1 MQNMDFYDGRHLRD
15 LPPQFDK
22 FDTEYFSRTSG
33 SVERE
38 NEKSRKKAT
47 RTITIIVGLIII
59 SFTAGLVLGIKF
71 AGGADKKIVDDHTLS
86 AMSNLGERMS
96 DAVKDVT
103 GNAKPANQIYPKI
116 DYPFVIQLG
125 KEYSESDLKPVAQ
138 FLSSKGHT
146 VIVSKNNQ
154 NFKIFT
160 GPYKTES
167 DARRSLSEIS
177 LYKQY
182 AIATNAQ
189 IIKRI

>member
-22 FDTEYFSRTSG
+22 FDTEFFSRTSG

-38 NEKSRKKAT
+38 NEKARKKAT
-47 RTITIIVGLIII
+47 KMITLIVGMVIV
-59 SFTAGLVLGIKF
+59 SFTTGLILGIKF
-71 AGGADKKIVDDHTLS
+71 AGGADRKIVDDRTLN
-86 AMSNLGERMS
+86 AMNNIGERMS

-116 DYPFVIQLG
+116 EYPFVIQLG
-125 KEYSESDLKPVAQ
+125 KEYSETDLKPVAQ

-146 VIVSKNNQ
+146 VIVSKNDQ

-160 GPYKTES
+160 GPYKTEI
-167 DARRSLSEIS
+167 DARKSLSEIS

>member
-22 FDTEYFSRTSG
+22 FDTEFFSRTSG

-38 NEKSRKKAT
+38 NEKARKKAT
-47 RTITIIVGLIII
+47 KMITLIVGMVIV
-59 SFTAGLVLGIKF
+59 SFTTGLVLGIKF
-71 AGGADKKIVDDHTLS
+71 AGGAERKIVDDRTLN
-86 AMSNLGERMS
+86 AMNNIGEKMS
-96 DAVKDVT
+96 EAVKDIT
-103 GNAKPANQIYPKI
+103 GNAKPANQIYPKVE
-116 DYPFVIQLG
+116 YPFVIQLG
-125 KEYSESDLKPVAQ
+125 KEYSETDLKPVAQ

-146 VIVSKNNQ
+146 VIVSKNEQ

-160 GPYKTES
+160 GPYKTEI
-167 DARRSLSEIS
+167 DARKSLSEIS

>member
-1 MQNMDFYDGRHLRD
+1 MDFYDGRHLRD

-22 FDTEYFSRTSG
+22 FDSEFFSRTSG

-38 NEKSRKKAT
+38 NDKARKKAT
-47 RTITIIVGLIII
+47 RMITIIAGLVII
-59 SFTAGLVLGIKF
+59 SFTTGLVLGIKF
-71 AGGADKKIVDDHTLS
+71 AGGADRKIVDDRTLN
-86 AMSNLGERMS
+86 AMNNIGERVS

-103 GNAKPANQIYPKI
+103 GNAKPANQIYPKM

-125 KEYSESDLKPVAQ
+125 KEYNEIDLKPVAQ

-146 VIVSKNNQ
+146 VIVSKNND

-160 GPYKTES
+160 GPYKTEI
-167 DARRSLSEIS
+167 DARKSLSEIS

-182 AIATNAQ
+182 AISTNAQ

>member
-38 NEKSRKKAT
+38 NDKSRKKAT
-47 RTITIIVGLIII
+47 RIITMIAALIII
-59 SFTAGLVLGIKF
+59 SFTTGLIIGIKF
-71 AGGADKKIVDDHTLS
+71 AGGAERKIVDDHTLS
-86 AMSNLGERMS
+86 AMNNLGERMS

-103 GNAKPANQIYPKI
+103 GNSKPANQIYPKVE
-116 DYPFVIQLG
+116 YPFVIQLG
-125 KEYSESDLKPVAQ
+125 KEYNEADLKPVAQ

-167 DARRSLSEIS
+167 DARKSLSEIS

>member
-1 MQNMDFYDGRHLRD
+1 MDFYDGRHLRD

-22 FDTEYFSRTSG
+22 FDTEFFSRTAG
-33 SVERE
+33 SADRE

-47 RTITIIVGLIII
+47 KIITIVAALIMI
-59 SFTAGLVLGIKF
+59 SFTAGLVIGIKF
-71 AGGADKKIVDDHTLS
+71 AGGAERKIMDDHTLNAMNNIGDKMS
-86 AMSNLGERMS
+86 AI
-96 DAVKDVT
+96 VKDVT
-103 GNAKPANQIYPKI
+103 GNSKPANQIYPKVEF
-116 DYPFVIQLG
+116 PFVIQLG
-125 KEYSESDLKPVAQ
+125 KEYSEADLKPVAQ

-146 VIVSKNNQ
+146 VIVSKNNL

-167 DARRSLSEIS
+167 DARKSLSEIS

>member
-1 MQNMDFYDGRHLRD
+1 MDFYDGRHLRD

-22 FDTEYFSRTSG
+22 FDTEFFARTGG

-38 NEKSRKKAT
+38 NEQSRKKAT
-47 RTITIIVGLIII
+47 RTLTIIAGLIII

-71 AGGADKKIVDDHTLS
+71 AGGADRKIVDDHTLS
-86 AMSNLGERMS
+86 AMNNLSEKMS
-96 DAVKDVT
+96 DVVKDVT
-103 GNAKPANQIYPKI
+103 GNAKSANQIYPKI

-125 KEYSESDLKPVAQ
+125 KEYSETDLKPVAQ

-167 DARRSLSEIS
+167 DARKSLSEIS

>member
-1 MQNMDFYDGRHLRD
+1 MDFYDGRHLRD

-22 FDTEYFSRTSG
+22 FDTEYFARTSG
-33 SVERE
+33 SAERE
-38 NEKSRKKAT
+38 NEHSRKKAT
-47 RTITIIVGLIII
+47 RLITIIGALIII
-59 SFTAGLVLGIKF
+59 SFTTGLVLGIKF
-71 AGGADKKIVDDHTLS
+71 AGGADRKIVDEHTLS
-86 AMSNLGERMS
+86 AMNNIGDKMS
-96 DAVKDVT
+96 DIVKDVT

-116 DYPFVIQLG
+116 EYPFVIQLG
-125 KEYSESDLKPVAQ
+125 KEYSEADLKPVAQ

-160 GPYKTES
+160 GPYKSES
-167 DARRSLSEIS
+167 DARKSLSEIS

-182 AIATNAQ
+182 AISTNAQ